1 MEFILPNNIEGYLET
16 LHNIYQEEG
25 ETILDLIV
33 VNAEPAIEEGH
44 EHDNWNGGIDGH
56 LITLLIP
63 INIYVKIRGDIDDY
77 SQRILHDL
85 KAFADTEN
93 EYFCGLSIHP
103 QQRKN
108 TNYRWREESGLLQN
122 SNYEAPITAD
132 EISEIWKDNKTY
144 RVFLSHKSE
153 DKEQTY
159 NIKNALSRYGV
170 SCFVAHVDIEP
181 GSEWAKAIENA
192 IFSADACVALMSKN
206 YHNSTWTDQEIGCA
220 YGRRI
225 PVILAKIGMPPY
237 GLVGKI
243 QAVATTWEDAPKKL
257 LPLLLKESK
266 MVDAYITAC
275 EGCQSFDAG
284 NVLAEALEHIS
295 SITEEQIDKLVA
307 AYVGNPQLANSFG
320 FTGGKPA
327 LYGPGLAHYMTKW
340 APARYPNRQAANA
353 AIDKARQMATSNA
366 KEDEDIP
373 F

>member
-1 MEFILPNNIEGYLET
+1 MEFILPNNIESYLET

-33 VNAEPAIEEGH
+33 VNAKPAIDEGY

-63 INIYVKIRGDIDDY
+63 INIYVKVRGSIDDY

-85 KAFADTEN
+85 RAFADTDN

-108 TNYRWREESGLLQN
+108 ANHRWREESGLLQD
-122 SNYEAPITAD
+122 SNYEAPITND
-132 EISEIWKDNKTY
+132 EINDIWGNDKMY

-153 DKEQTY
+153 DKKLTH
-159 NIKNALSRYGV
+159 NIKKALSKYGV
-170 SCFVAHVDIEP
+170 SCFVAHDDIKP
-181 GSEWAKAIENA
+181 GKEWAKTIENA
-192 IFSADACVALMSKN
+192 IFSADSCVALMSST
-206 YHNSTWTDQEIGCA
+206 YHDSCWTDQEIGCA

-243 QAVATTWEDAPKKL
+243 QAVATTWEDAPKNL

-295 SITEEQIDKLVA
+295 SITEEQIDKLVT
-307 AYVGNPQLANSFG
+307 AYVGNSQLARSFG
-320 FTGGKPA
+320 FTGEKPT
-327 LYGPGLAHYMTKW
+327 LYGPGLAHHMTKW
-340 APARYPNRQAANA
+340 APDRYPDIQAAEA
-353 AIDKARQMATSNA
+353 AIDKSRPTTSSNA
-366 KEDEDIP
+366 SGDEDIP

>member
-1 MEFILPNNIEGYLET
+1 MDFVLPNNIEVYLET
-16 LHNIYQEEG
+16 LHTIYQDEG
-25 ETILDLIV
+25 ETTLDLIV
-33 VNAEPAIEEGH
+33 VNAEPVIKAGY
-44 EHDNWNGGIDGH
+44 EHDNWDGGIDGH
-56 LITLLIP
+56 LVKLMLP
-63 INIYVKIRGDIDDY
+63 INIYAKFRGNINNY
-77 SQRILHDL
+77 SQRILADL
-85 KAFADTEN
+85 RHFEESSS
-93 EYFCGLSIHP
+93 EYFCGLTIQPKQLKS
-103 QQRKN
+103 
-108 TNYRWREESGLLQN
+108 TNVRWREESGLLQN

-132 EISEIWKDNKTY
+132 EITEIWKEDKTY

-153 DKEQTY
+153 DKVQTY

-181 GSEWAKAIENA
+181 GREWAKVIENA
-192 IFSADACVALMSKN
+192 IFSADACIALMSKN
-206 YHNSTWTDQEIGCA
+206 YHESTWTDQEIGCA

-243 QAVATTWEDAPKKL
+243 QAVATSWEDAPKKL

-275 EGCQSFDAG
+275 EGCQSFVAG

-307 AYVGNPQLANSFG
+307 AYVGNYELGNSFG
-320 FTGGKPA
+320 FTGGKPT
-327 LYGPGLAHYMTKW
+327 LYGPGIAHYMTKW
-340 APARYPNRQAANA
+340 APEHYPNRQAANA
-353 AIDKARQMATSNA
+353 TIDKARQIATSNA